1 MGAAFNAFRLR
12 PGVIKME
19 TCDKIQDEDGVEK
32 NVKVPEDDQV
42 IDEIHVPKNAKAS
55 AGNAIPKNPNVQ
67 DKIEVT
73 MNDVATH
80 PLTLTRRSRS
90 PRPTSMEKY
99 LVVNKLKVSLVGSMV
114 RNDEDWRTFQALGL
128 CGALL
133 LLRGRVKSGL
143 LLLIAVALASK
154 KNPEWDRKKNQKLK
168 ANKNKVR
175 WMEQEPLANKTS
187 KDSKKTQKKEW
198 SNPKEGH
205 PKGIK
210 TKVTQLN
217 VPGWEE

>member
-19 TCDKIQDEDGVEK
+19 TCDKFQDEDGVEK

-55 AGNAIPKNPNVQ
+55 AGNAIPKNPTVQ

-99 LVVNKLKVSLVGSMV
+99 LFVNKLKVSLVGSMV

>member
-1 MGAAFNAFRLR
+1 
-12 PGVIKME
+12 
-19 TCDKIQDEDGVEK
+19 
-32 NVKVPEDDQV
+32 
-42 IDEIHVPKNAKAS
+42 
-55 AGNAIPKNPNVQ
+55 
-67 DKIEVT
+67 

-99 LVVNKLKVSLVGSMV
+99 LFVNKLKVSLVGSMV

-154 KNPEWDRKKNQKLK
+154 KNPEWDRKNNQKLK

-187 KDSKKTQKKEW
+187 KDSKKTQKKRMEQPQRRP
-198 SNPKEGH
+198 PKRDKDQGH
-205 PKGIK
+205 PIK
-210 TKVTQLN
+210 RSGLGGVAD
-217 VPGWEE
+217 VPGYLPTDRARPSSSNGVESSRPPQGALQEQSVHVIDDEQSAMQSVHETGGRQSLHEDI